1 MKKLSVEDLD
11 VKGRRVLMRVD
22 FNVPQ
27 DEAGAITDDTR
38 IERALPSIRR
48 VIEGRGRLIL
58 ISHLGRP
65 KGKPDP
71 KLRMNVVAE
80 RLSELL
86 GKPVRKM
93 DDCIGPEVE
102 AAARDMKDG
111 DVLLLENLRFH
122 AEEQDADE
130 AFAAKLAGL
139 ADMYVSDAFGTA
151 HRPDASMVGVPRLLG
166 RGAAGYLMQREIEY
180 LSMALHSPKHPYI
193 AVLGGKKVSDKI
205 LVIRS
210 LLDRVDG
217 LIIGGAMAYTFLKAQ
232 AKGVGNSLVEE
243 DKVALAGELLEE
255 AKQKGVDLLL
265 PVDHV
270 AAREIAG
277 DAATEVQK
285 DEIAE
290 GWIGGDI
297 GPDTIRLFSDKLA
310 SARMVVWNG
319 PMGVFEKEP
328 FAAGTRA
335 LAQTLA
341 GLDAVTIVGGGDS
354 AAAIEQLG
362 LADKMTHVSTGGG
375 ASLEFLE
382 GKELPGIAALTDAT

>member
-1 MKKLSVEDLD
+1 MKGSQWKAISVLSFQEATMKKLSVEDLD

-217 LIIGGAMAYTFLKAQ
+217 LIIGGAMAYTFQ
-232 AKGVGNSLVEE
+232 
-243 DKVALAGELLEE
+243 
-255 AKQKGVDLLL
+255 
-265 PVDHV
+265 
-270 AAREIAG
+270 IAG